1 MTCSRS
7 QKGESAAFRHCR
19 LSEKFS
25 QDKLA
30 RSCFLKQRHPVD
42 VNWLSREIFTTTA
55 SARVNV
61 VTRGNNSRSLDPD
74 KCKTWI
80 QMPLPTAASES
91 EVWSAG
97 NGCSVLVSLGFGKT
111 IFVGA
116 SAKHGWENCRTTTW
130 ETCKW
135 RDRCIHVLLS
145 AWRHYWK
152 GFLNHR
158 RGRDVFFSHQD
169 THENWRTTVAG
180 TGTPW
185 DMAEGLVYLPHFW
198 NWLWGVMFTSF
209 FQASLAYSNS
219 N

>member
-1 MTCSRS
+1 MWIDSLEKYLPPLLLPEWMWSPGATI
-7 QKGESAAFRHCR
+7 AAV
-19 LSEKFS
+19 LI
-25 QDKLA
+25 Q
-30 RSCFLKQRHPVD
+30 
-42 VNWLSREIFTTTA
+42 T
-55 SARVNV
+55 SARPEF
-61 VTRGNNSRSLDPD
+61 RCPFLRLPASL
-74 KCKTWI
+74 KFGVQEMGAQC
-80 QMPLPTAASES
+80 
-91 EVWSAG
+91 
-97 NGCSVLVSLGFGKT
+97 VSLGFGKT

-116 SAKHGWENCRTTTW
+116 SAKSGWENCRTTTW